1 MKKIILIS
9 FIVLA
14 LGSFAYAQMGAGMG
28 MGCWAAGNTQIT
40 SASQAEDIIKS
51 YLGTG
56 NGTVSGSE
64 AVELRRGTGYKVA
77 VKDDAGNTSY
87 YLVTPYGMARGPFS
101 EEVANNFGQ
110 FGFGMRHGM
119 GHGMGHGYGMMGN
132 TEPTVTTIAQAEE
145 VVKQAISNLK
155 GYTITS
161 TDELQVMRGTA
172 YKVNVKDSAGN
183 QLYYFVNPYGYA
195 RGPLADVA
203 QNK

>member
-1 MKKIILIS
+1 MKKIFLMLFIPLLLSGCYDYNQLNDLGIIS
-9 FIVLA
+9 GIAIDYDKEEFKVTFEIISTKKE
-14 LGSFAYAQMGAGMG
+14 GETSSSSGTYYITSS
-28 MGCWAAGNTQIT
+28 GNTLVEAFT
-40 SASQAEDIIKS
+40 KSANKIDKVPYFEH
-51 YLGTG
+51 
-56 NGTVSGSE
+56 
-64 AVELRRGTGYKVA
+64 VEIV
-77 VKDDAGNTSY
+77 V
-87 YLVTPYGMARGPFS
+87 FS

-110 FGFGMRHGM
+110 YGFGMRHGM

-195 RGPLADVA
+195 RGPLADIA